1 MHVIILP
8 DQRLGQ
14 YELEIALSPD
24 RVGEHLI
31 RLDTFNRLILA
42 DRLEISHLNIRLR
55 RMIKPKTAIYGR
67 LGNSSGDWIRTN
79 DLRVMSC
86 GSIPQNYR
94 PKSYLFCLTPRST
107 VLNEPRDG

>member
-42 DRLEISHLNIRLR
+42 DRLEISHFLHGRVDFCSVCVSTAKKYPSRRSGMATLR
-55 RMIKPKTAIYGR
+55 A
-67 LGNSSGDWIRTN
+67 
-79 DLRVMSC
+79 
-86 GSIPQNYR
+86 
-94 PKSYLFCLTPRST
+94 RS
-107 VLNEPRDG
+107 DGKY